1 MSIFLDIMVGMTR
14 LSDNFLLSEFQIG
27 CEGECAIYPDED
39 LLRLLQHLRYKIQAP
54 IKITSG
60 ARSFKQHLKIYEGKK
75 KIPLNS
81 RHLPS
86 FNTTK
91 LRAVDI
97 TQNVCTYPDLKTIIL
112 RLRDTHMPD
121 IHLGIGVSN
130 NFLHIDI
137 DRNKD
142 TFWSYNDPA

>member
-1 MSIFLDIMVGMTR
+1 MKNQR
-14 LSDNFLLSEFQIG
+14 LSPNFSLSEFQVG
-27 CEGECAIYPDED
+27 WEGTGVIYPYYSLLHLLQ
-39 LLRLLQHLRYKIQAP
+39 LLRDEIKKP

-60 ARSFKQHLKIYEGKK
+60 ARTLKQHLKIYEGKSK
-75 KIPLNS
+75 PPNS

-97 TQNVCTYPDLKTIIL
+97 TQNVCTYQDLKTIIL
-112 RLRDTHMPD
+112 RLRDTYMADTP
-121 IHLGIGVSN
+121 LGIGVSN
-130 NFLHIDI
+130 NFLHLDI
-137 DRNKD
+137 DRKKD